1 MQKQLNSLMVNEY
14 NTLKK
19 LLELLE
25 EQHGYCISKNI
36 FAMEDIVGKIENV
49 NKLVAKLELE
59 RRKLVGERNMSELVR
74 SFQDEELDNNYRK
87 VKLLLDEIR
96 FQKEANEQLIKQGL
110 IFTNKML
117 NLISPGKNANLYN
130 AKGAL
135 SR

>member
-1 MQKQLNSLMVNEY
+1 MQEQLNSLMINEY
-14 NTLKK
+14 DILKQ
-19 LLELLE
+19 LLRLLE
-25 EQHGYCISKNI
+25 EQHGYCIDKNI
-36 FAMEDIVGKIENV
+36 FALEDIVGRIEGV
-49 NKLVAKLELE
+49 NKQVAKLELE

-96 FQKEANEQLIKQGL
+96 LQKEANEQLIKQGL
-110 IFTNKML
+110 IFTNQML
-117 NLISPGKNANLYN
+117 NLINPGKNVNLYN